1 MNQGELLS
9 AFLIDLQRIFRTKI
23 VPKELSYSQAL
34 SILVIPDDGIEMS
47 ELAWVMGLE
56 NSTVT
61 RLIGRL
67 ESNGFVKREKSEV
80 DKRSII
86 VFLKSKGIKIQKNI
100 EKKSD
105 EIGQEIFQN
114 DTDIQKETIL
124 ENLSLFQW
132 ALKKTFLK
140 IILINGFF
148 SGLSALPS

>member
-1 MNQGELLS
+1 MNQGELFTS
-9 AFLIDLQRIFRTKI
+9 FLIDLQRIFRTKI
-23 VPKELSYSQAL
+23 VPKELSYSQILA
-34 SILVIPDDGIEMS
+34 ILVIPDDGIEMS

-67 ESNGFVKREKSEV
+67 ETNGFIKRKKSEV

-86 VFLKSKGIKIQKNI
+86 VFLKNKGLTIQKNI

-105 EIGQEIFQN
+105 KIGQEIFLN
-114 DTDIQKETIL
+114 DTESQKETIL

-140 IILINGFF
+140 R
-148 SGLSALPS
+148 

>member
-1 MNQGELLS
+1 MNHGELFTS
-9 AFLIDLQRIFRTKI
+9 FLIDLQRIFRTKI
-23 VPKELSYSQAL
+23 VPKELSYSQILA
-34 SILVIPDDGIEMS
+34 ILVIPDDGIEMS

-61 RLIGRL
+61 RLIARL
-67 ESNGFVKREKSEV
+67 ETNGFVKREKSRA

-86 VFLKSKGIKIQKNI
+86 VFLKNKGLIIQKNI

-105 EIGQEIFQN
+105 LIGQEIFLN
-114 DTDIQKETIL
+114 DTHIQKETVL

-140 IILINGFF
+140 R
-148 SGLSALPS
+148 

>member
-1 MNQGELLS
+1 MNQGELFTS
-9 AFLIDLQRIFRTKI
+9 FLIDLQRIFRTKI
-23 VPKELSYSQAL
+23 VPKELSYSQILA
-34 SILVIPDDGIEMS
+34 ILVIPDDGIEMS

-61 RLIGRL
+61 RLIARL
-67 ESNGFVKREKSEV
+67 ETNGFVKREKSRV

-86 VFLKSKGIKIQKNI
+86 VFLKNKGLIIQKNI

-105 EIGQEIFQN
+105 LIGQEIFLN
-114 DTDIQKETIL
+114 DTHIQKETVL

-140 IILINGFF
+140 R
-148 SGLSALPS
+148 

>member
-1 MNQGELLS
+1 MNQGELLNS
-9 AFLIDLQRIFRTKI
+9 FIIDLQRIFRTKI

-34 SILVIPDDGIEMS
+34 AILVIPDDGIEMS

-67 ESNGFVKREKSEV
+67 ETNGFIKRKKSEI

-86 VFLKSKGIKIQKNI
+86 VFLKNKGLIIQKNI

-105 EIGQEIFQN
+105 KIGQEIFLN
-114 DTDIQKETIL
+114 DTESQKETIL

-140 IILINGFF
+140 R
-148 SGLSALPS
+148 

>member
-1 MNQGELLS
+1 MNQGELFTS
-9 AFLIDLQRIFRTKI
+9 FLIDLQRIFRTKI
-23 VPKELSYSQAL
+23 VPKELSYSQILA
-34 SILVIPDDGIEMS
+34 ILVIPDDGIEMS

-61 RLIGRL
+61 RLIARL
-67 ESNGFVKREKSEV
+67 ETNGFVKREKSRV

-86 VFLKSKGIKIQKNI
+86 VFLKNKGLIIQKNI

-105 EIGQEIFQN
+105 LIGQEIFLN
-114 DTDIQKETIL
+114 DTQSQKETIL

-140 IILINGFF
+140 R
-148 SGLSALPS
+148 

>member
-1 MNQGELLS
+1 MNQGELLNS
-9 AFLIDLQRIFRTKI
+9 FIIDLQRIFRTKI

-34 SILVIPDDGIEMS
+34 AILVIPDDGIEMS

-67 ESNGFVKREKSEV
+67 ETNGFIKRKKSEI

-86 VFLKSKGIKIQKNI
+86 VFLKNKGLIIQKNI

-105 EIGQEIFQN
+105 LIGEEIFLN
-114 DTDIQKETIL
+114 DAPSKKETVL

-140 IILINGFF
+140 R
-148 SGLSALPS
+148 